1 MSEEQNA
8 DAAIPE
14 SGFPPGLHNA
24 FIFASCNALS
34 FPIVFGSPMVLYA
47 KSLGASATVLGILA
61 GMMPLLVILQIPAA
75 RHVPRFGYR
84 IFVLLGWGLRTVVY
98 FALAV
103 VPLLGVLDPGTRL
116 ALVLVLM
123 FFFTMLRGISS
134 CAWLPW
140 ITSMISAGVRGRYLA
155 IDYACVQLSGFV
167 VVLGASWWLGV
178 NPSPLRF
185 AGLFLFGA
193 LAGLAS
199 LFFLWHIP
207 ETAPPEAVQESATP
221 VPWKD
226 LLLHPPFR
234 KVLAFAMIWAAAF
247 GGIAPFTVAW
257 LKTEAAMPEDWILQ
271 VTAISYLG
279 GLAAVWMTNRRL
291 DAFGS
296 KPMMSLAMVLW
307 VGIMGTWLALSRGSL
322 PVSNSVLVP
331 LHIAMGFAGA
341 LVGMSMLRLVMGSI
355 PEMGRSHFFA
365 IFSVT
370 ANVAMGA
377 SPIIWGVVLDV
388 LRESG
393 FVQARWGIT
402 NYSVFFSGVG
412 LMLLLGLFLCLR
424 LSEPAAV
431 PMNRLLRDILIDS
444 PQRLWLR
451 FWPRR

>member
-1 MSEEQNA
+1 MNKAKQVVVA
-8 DAAIPE
+8 DPVE
-14 SGFPPGLHNA
+14 GFPPGLNNA
-24 FIFASCNALS
+24 FVFASCNALS

-84 IFVLLGWGLRTVVY
+84 MFVLLGWAARTVVY
-98 FALAV
+98 FALAA
-103 VPLLGVLDPGTRL
+103 VPLLVVLDAGTRL

-140 ITSMISAGVRGRYLA
+140 ITSMIPENSRGRYLA
-155 IDYACVQLSGFV
+155 IDYACVQLAGFV
-167 VVLGASWWLGV
+167 VVLGAASWLGV
-178 NPSPLRF
+178 DPASWKF

-199 LFFLWHIP
+199 LFFLWRIP
-207 ETAPPEAVQESATP
+207 ETAPPDAVKESATP
-221 VPWKD
+221 VPWKEI
-226 LLLHPPFR
+226 LLHPPFR
-234 KVLAFAMIWAAAF
+234 KVIAFVIVWAAAF

-257 LKTEAAMPEDWILQ
+257 LKTEAGLAEVWILQ
-271 VTAISYLG
+271 VTATTYLG

-296 KPMMSLAMVLW
+296 KPMMALAMLLW
-307 VGIMGTWLALSRGSL
+307 IGIVACWFALSRGDL
-322 PVSNSVLVP
+322 AITNFTLIP
-331 LHIAMGFAGA
+331 LHVAMGFAGA
-341 LVGMSMLRLVMGSI
+341 LVGMSMMRLVMGSI
-355 PEMGRSHFFA
+355 PMMGRSHFFA
-365 IFSVT
+365 LFSVSG
-370 ANVAMGA
+370 NVAMGA
-377 SPIIWGVVLDV
+377 SPIVWGVLLDV
-388 LRESG
+388 LRESNLLP
-393 FVQARWGIT
+393 AAWNLT
-402 NYSVFFSGVG
+402 NYSVFFAAIA
-412 LMLLLGLFLCLR
+412 LMMMFALALCLR
-424 LSEPAAV
+424 LTEPAAV